1 MQSQNTEYRKGMN
14 YGMGV
19 NVLSGEVAGKGVVV
33 GNITEPTKAGGMGAD
48 YKFTL
53 INSYE
58 ELYDSLGISVAVS
71 GHYGLFSAEGKFQFA
86 NETKFN
92 TQSTFLLVHAI
103 LENAFTQCED
113 AVLEEPAVKLLEQ
126 GKNDIFRERY
136 GDGFIRGM
144 GTGGEYFAIME
155 IKSSSKAKSQEIG
168 VSIKGDYEALV
179 GGIEAEVDVNRKIA
193 EKKEQCETNIIHYQ
207 RGGKGEGIA
216 AAISP
221 EQVTT
226 RLKNFATIIQ
236 ENPVPYSV
244 QIASYKLLDNYP
256 EGPNK
261 YDIEN
266 QKQVLENSARL
277 RLKLLTALNDVQ
289 YVQLN
294 PDFFENPLP
303 EPTVLNQWSEHLS
316 GQLAQI
322 TKEAS
327 ACASNPVSDNCKF
340 FSLNLPE
347 GFKIP
352 KRKENMQEP
361 QPQVE
366 MVKIRDGL
374 IGHPLKVAEALI
386 RQSGLTP
393 ISLPGERRKSDENQK
408 YVSNIEPA
416 PGVDVPKGSTVTIT
430 YTEEYCEGECKPI
443 RRLGKRH
450 I

>member
-19 NVLSGEVAGKGVVV
+19 NLLNGQIAGKGVTP
-33 GNITEPTKAGGMGAD
+33 GNITGPTNAGGMGAT

-53 INSYE
+53 ITSYE
-58 ELYDSLGISVAVS
+58 ELYDSLGISISAS

-92 TQSTFLLVHAI
+92 SQSTFLLVHAV

-113 AVLEEPAVKLLEQ
+113 AVLEEPAVELIKQ
-126 GKNDIFRERY
+126 GKIEMFRERY

-144 GTGGEYFAIME
+144 STGGEYFAIVE
-155 IKSSSKAKSQEIG
+155 IKSSTTEKQQKIG
-168 VSIKGDYEALV
+168 ASIKAEYESLV
-179 GGIEAEVDVNRKIA
+179 AGVKVEADVNKSIA
-193 EKKEQCETNIIHYQ
+193 EFKTQCETNAIHYQ
-207 RGGKGEGIA
+207 RGGQGEEISA
-216 AAISP
+216 TISP

-226 RLKNFATIIQ
+226 RLKNFATIVQ
-236 ENPVPYSV
+236 QNPVPYSV

-256 EGPNK
+256 EGPTK

-294 PDFFENPLP
+294 PNYFENPP
-303 EPTVLNQWSEHLS
+303 EVTVLNKWSEHIS
-316 GQLAQI
+316 GQLAQL

-327 ACASNPVSDNCKF
+327 ACARNPVSDNCKF

-347 GFKIP
+347 GFNIP
-352 KRKENMQEP
+352 KRNGNMPEP

-366 MVKIRDGL
+366 MVKIPNV
-374 IGHPLKVAEALI
+374 IGHSSAVASAILT
-386 RQSGLTP
+386 RLGLTP
-393 ISLPGERRKSDENQK
+393 ILRSLGEMKSDTGGTP
-408 YVSNIEPA
+408 VSNLEPA
-416 PGVDVPKGSTVTIT
+416 PGVEVSKGSTVTIS
-430 YTEEYCEGECKPI
+430 YYEIVCEGECKPTRALG
-443 RRLGKRH
+443 RRKN
-450 I
+450 

>member
-1 MQSQNTEYRKGMN
+1 M
-14 YGMGV
+14 
-19 NVLSGEVAGKGVVV
+19 
-33 GNITEPTKAGGMGAD
+33 
-48 YKFTL
+48 
-53 INSYE
+53 
-58 ELYDSLGISVAVS
+58 
-71 GHYGLFSAEGKFQFA
+71 
-86 NETKFN
+86 
-92 TQSTFLLVHAI
+92 
-103 LENAFTQCED
+103 
-113 AVLEEPAVKLLEQ
+113 
-126 GKNDIFRERY
+126 
-136 GDGFIRGM
+136 
-144 GTGGEYFAIME
+144 
-155 IKSSSKAKSQEIG
+155 
-168 VSIKGDYEALV
+168 
-179 GGIEAEVDVNRKIA
+179 DVNRKIA
-193 EKKEQCETNIIHYQ
+193 EKKEQCETNIVHYQ

-221 EQVTT
+221 EQVTN

-316 GQLAQI
+316 GQLAQL

-374 IGHPLKVAEALI
+374 IGHPLKVAEALL

-393 ISLPGERRKSDENQK
+393 ISRPGERRKSAINQK

-416 PGVDVPKGSTVTIT
+416 PGVVVPKGSTVTIT
-430 YTEEYCEGECKPI
+430 YTEEYCEGECSRPI

-450 I
+450 T